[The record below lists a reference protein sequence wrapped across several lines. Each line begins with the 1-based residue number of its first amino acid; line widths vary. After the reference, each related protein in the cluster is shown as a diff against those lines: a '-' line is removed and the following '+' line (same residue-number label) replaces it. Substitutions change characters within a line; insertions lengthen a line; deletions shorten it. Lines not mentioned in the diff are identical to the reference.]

1 MSNLISRI
9 TSLFKPVELIPAGV
23 YHFQT
28 PASAEI
34 QYRLHLRINDQ
45 GDGLLII
52 NASTI
57 LHLNQTATEY
67 AYQLINNKTTEQAA
81 KAIADRYQINQND
94 ARQDFIDLKDKIHTI
109 LEVPD
114 LDPVSFLD
122 ISRDDPYSGTLGAP
136 YRLDCAL
143 TYQLP
148 KKTNPE
154 LAPIRRV
161 DRELSTEEWQII
173 INRAWQ
179 AGVPHLIFTGGEPT
193 LREDLIELIKIAEG
207 NGQVTGLLT
216 DGYKL
221 KLPDFRQSLLESGLD
236 HLLFALSPLDEES
249 WIALK
254 AILGEDIYTTVH
266 ITITQDLV
274 PGLARIIGKCQ
285 ELGANAMSLSIS
297 DPSDRGLKGALIT
310 AQTLVAEANLP
321 LKWDLPVPYSQH
333 NPISLELDRNQEPS
347 SGSGKA
353 WFYVEP
359 DGDVL
364 PEQGANEVLGN
375 LLNDNWMNTWK

>member
-1 MSNLISRI
+1 MEQAMSNLISRI

-45 GDGLLII
+45 GEGLLII

-67 AYQLINNKTTEQAA
+67 AYQLINNKTTGQAA
-81 KAIADRYQINQND
+81 KAIAERYQINQND

-148 KKTNPE
+148 KKTNP
-154 LAPIRRV
+154 P
-161 DRELSTEEWQII
+161 LSLCHHW
-173 INRAWQ
+173 
-179 AGVPHLIFTGGEPT
+179 
-193 LREDLIELIKIAEG
+193 
-207 NGQVTGLLT
+207 
-216 DGYKL
+216 
-221 KLPDFRQSLLESGLD
+221 SGL
-236 HLLFALSPLDEES
+236 H
-249 WIALK
+249 
-254 AILGEDIYTTVH
+254 
-266 ITITQDLV
+266 
-274 PGLARIIGKCQ
+274 
-285 ELGANAMSLSIS
+285 
-297 DPSDRGLKGALIT
+297 
-310 AQTLVAEANLP
+310 
-321 LKWDLPVPYSQH
+321 
-333 NPISLELDRNQEPS
+333 
-347 SGSGKA
+347 
-353 WFYVEP
+353 
-359 DGDVL
+359 
-364 PEQGANEVLGN
+364 
-375 LLNDNWMNTWK
+375 